1 MNDYVKEVAL
11 YCTTVV
17 VVLVILV
24 GSILY
29 GYKINNTVKLSAM
42 QAGYIQ
48 TEQVNVRGLK
58 WVKADNTNNVQQT
71 VTSR

>member
-11 YCTTVV
+11 YCTTAV

-29 GYKINNTVKLSAM
+29 GCKINNEFKLSAM

-58 WVKADNTNNVQQT
+58 WVKADNTNNVPIMYQ
-71 VTSR
+71 